1 MKRVVVF
8 TLVILAIVGC
18 KSNKVTVPGTAVAMS
33 TKKVIKN
40 HQENHFD
47 AEFMSAKLK
56 AVYDDGKTKQTISV
70 KFRMQTDSAIWM
82 SGTVMGYPVAKLLIT
97 PESVQFYEK
106 LDKSY
111 FEGDFELLSN
121 FLGTDVSF
129 NLMQNLLLGHSV
141 KPLKS
146 AKFSAVVDD
155 ASYKL
160 SPKEQEALFDVFF
173 WVYPNHF
180 RLKKQQISQP
190 TEQKR
195 LTIEYGD
202 YQKVEEHLI
211 PKDVRITAIEQ
222 TDRTL
227 LTLEYRGVELNKKQ
241 TFPYKVPQGY
251 KPISFE

>member
-1 MKRVVVF
+1 MRRVVLYVLF
-8 TLVILAIVGC
+8 GLLVVGC
-18 KSNKVTVPGTAVAMS
+18 KSNKVVVPGTARAMS

-40 HQENHFD
+40 HHENQFD
-47 AEFMSAKLK
+47 ADYMSAKLK
-56 AVYDDGKTKQTISV
+56 AIYDDGKTKQTISV

-121 FLGTDVSF
+121 FLGTEVSF
-129 NLMQNLLLGHSV
+129 ESMQDLLLGHSV
-141 KPLKS
+141 QDLKS
-146 AKFSAVVDD
+146 NKFSAVVDE

-160 SPKEQEALFDVFF
+160 SPKEQQALFDIFF

-190 TEQKR
+190 RDQKR

-202 YQKVEEHLI
+202 YQKIDEQLI
-211 PKDVRITAIEQ
+211 PKDVKITAVEQ

-241 TFPYKVPQGY
+241 SFPYKVPQGY